1 MHHVRK
7 GSLLSGPQEPYPQQS
22 GTPPRRLPPPPQ
34 RQPRQPPDEESDG
47 GGQRRRDGSGPD
59 PAGAASPAAGQRLA
73 TEQSRRRASVKGRRR
88 PLALWAGAGGLVLLV
103 ALGITILLNVSG
115 STSNQARGLA
125 EDFTDLV
132 ITGDTAKAYREYLD
146 PALQEQ
152 LSKEQ
157 FMTGLGTLKLDKA
170 CESDFTVGSGN
181 GGDVK
186 RADVTGLITCGE
198 RKIDLSYRFEG
209 ADQLKMTSITLRPA
223 G

>member
-1 MHHVRK
+1 M
-7 GSLLSGPQEPYPQQS
+7 SGPQEPYPPQQS
-22 GTPPRRLPPPPQ
+22 GTPPRRLPPLPQ
-34 RQPRQPPDEESDG
+34 RQPQQSPGERADDG
-47 GGQRRRDGSGPD
+47 GQQDQQRSVREQQRRR
-59 PAGAASPAAGQRLA
+59 
-73 TEQSRRRASVKGRRR
+73 RANARGRRR
-88 PLALWAGAGGLVLLV
+88 PLILWAGVGGLVLLL
-103 ALGITILLNVSG
+103 ALGVIIFLNVTG

-132 ITGDTAKAYREYLD
+132 VAGDTARAYREYLD

-157 FMTGLGTLKLDKA
+157 FMTGLGTLKLDKT
-170 CESDFTVGSGN
+170 CERHFSDFTVGRGN

-186 RADVTGLITCGE
+186 RADITGIITCGE

>member
-1 MHHVRK
+1 MIV
-7 GSLLSGPQEPYPQQS
+7 
-22 GTPPRRLPPPPQ
+22 
-34 RQPRQPPDEESDG
+34 
-47 GGQRRRDGSGPD
+47 
-59 PAGAASPAAGQRLA
+59 
-73 TEQSRRRASVKGRRR
+73 
-88 PLALWAGAGGLVLLV
+88 WAGAGGLVLLA
-103 ALGITILLNVSG
+103 ALGIIIFLNVSG

-157 FMTGLGTLKLDKA
+157 FMTGLGTLKLDKD
-170 CESDFTVGSGN
+170 CEPDFSDFAVGSGN